1 MFENANGSLF
11 YYIKEVGCFN
21 LRHEA
26 SDICSIIL
34 VCDVATVWKVSK
46 YRVISGLY
54 FPVFSPNIG
63 KYGPETIPY
72 LDNFHAVAIILS
84 WYHL

>member
-1 MFENANGSLF
+1 M
-11 YYIKEVGCFN
+11 GCFN

-34 VCDVATVWKVSK
+34 VCDVATLWKVSK

-63 KYGPETIPY
+63 KYGLEISPY
-72 LDNFHAVAIILS
+72 LDTFHALMLHVFQS
-84 WYHL
+84 SHLNLKNSK